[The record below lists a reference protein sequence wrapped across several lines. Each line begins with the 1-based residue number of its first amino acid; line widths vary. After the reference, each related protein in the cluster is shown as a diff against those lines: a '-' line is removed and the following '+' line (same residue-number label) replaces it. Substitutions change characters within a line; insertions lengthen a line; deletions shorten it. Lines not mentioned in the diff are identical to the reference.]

1 MNTAE
6 KVYLHFRENDPETG
20 RRRKMLGDGNPDAQI
35 VYVIPEI
42 SKEEELAQEALKS
55 GEVYNPCKD

>member
-1 MNTAE
+1 
-6 KVYLHFRENDPETG
+6 
-20 RRRKMLGDGNPDAQI
+20 MLGDGNPNAQI